1 MFLLLFSQISLEN
14 KFTTSST
21 YILLRNPNIQAHL
34 TYNRCFKCQD
44 EEEKEWMEIDMYICN
59 WPREHGRLTQVY
71 SGVCPGNVRELGD
84 STSFQTYYVKRR
96 MM

>member
-1 MFLLLFSQISLEN
+1 MFLLLFSLISLKN

-21 YILLRNPNIQAHL
+21 YILLRELNIQVQL

-44 EEEKEWMEIDMYICN
+44 EEEKEKMEIGVYICN
-59 WPREHGRLTQVY
+59 WPRKHGGLTQVY

-84 STSFQTYYVKRR
+84 SKDLLDI
-96 MM
+96 